1 MVNRQAYIIKEMMN
15 KIDALQACEST
26 CHECTLEDKVENYKE
41 YIGVEKEELIM
52 QKDMN
57 KRKF

>member
-26 CHECTLEDKVENYKE
+26 CHECTSKDKVENYKE

-52 QKDMN
+52 QKDMK